1 MKIKHLMFFILMPI
15 ISLGLLTFMI
25 IFLTSDN
32 SDNGKYGFEYEYAGI
47 STEVLYYKDL
57 VEKYAGIYGISE
69 YTDILLAIIQ
79 VENEGLLPDVMQS
92 SESKGLEPNTIDDE
106 EESINQGCKYFS
118 YLVKKAGQKQVDEDT
133 IIQSYNYGEEFID
146 YVAKRGKK
154 YNFDLAENFSRIKAK
169 GVKVKY
175 SENLAKQRNGGY
187 RYKYGNMFYVPLIRQ
202 LVPKTKTKFDSDFAN
217 TVINEALKYKG
228 YKYVFGGSSPA
239 TSFDC
244 SGLTQ
249 WCYKKAGINLPRTA
263 QAQYNYMEHIPLS
276 QAEAGDL
283 IFFHSTYNTSS
294 YITHVGI
301 YVGNMQMYHAGSPL
315 GYADLRSSFWQN
327 HLVGAGRI
335 KK

>member
-1 MKIKHLMFFILMPI
+1 MKIKYFMLPI
-15 ISLGLLTFMI
+15 MIPAISLGLLIFMI

-32 SDNGKYGFEYEYAGI
+32 SDNGKYGFEYEYSNF
-47 STEVLYYKDL
+47 STEVLNYKDL
-57 VEKYAGIYGISE
+57 VEKYAGIYKISE

-79 VENEGLLPDVMQS
+79 VESEGLLPDVMQS
-92 SESKGLEPNTIDDE
+92 SESKGLKPNTIDDE
-106 EESINQGCKYFS
+106 KESIKQGCKYFS
-118 YLVKKAGQKQVDEDT
+118 YLVKKAAKKQVDEDT
-133 IIQSYNYGEEFID
+133 IIQSYNYG
-146 YVAKRGKK
+146 
-154 YNFDLAENFSRIKAK
+154 
-169 GVKVKY
+169 
-175 SENLAKQRNGGY
+175 KQRNGGY

-202 LVPKTKTKFDSDFAN
+202 LVPKIGTSFDSDFAN
-217 TVINEALKYKG
+217 AVINEALKYKG

-249 WCYKKAGINLPRTA
+249 WCYKKAGVSLPRTA
-263 QAQYNYMEHIPLS
+263 QAQYNYMEHIPLN
-276 QAEAGDL
+276 QAKAGDL

-301 YVGNMQMYHAGSPL
+301 YVGNMKMYHAGSPL
-315 GYADLRSSFWQN
+315 GYADLNSSFWQN